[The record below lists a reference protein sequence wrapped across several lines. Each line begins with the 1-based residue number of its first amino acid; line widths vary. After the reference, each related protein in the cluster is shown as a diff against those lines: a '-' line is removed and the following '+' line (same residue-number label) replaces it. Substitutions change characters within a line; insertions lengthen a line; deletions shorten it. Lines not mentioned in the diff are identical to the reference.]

1 MRGQGVAM
9 RTTIAAALLMLAGCA
24 DNRIVFPAECEPIEH
39 ECSAYGCDYIIHC
52 PWRFTP

>member
-1 MRGQGVAM
+1 M